1 MEFLN
6 YSEKLKNRAAQKGIH
21 SYAHSIVKDVCDYF
35 GVKEFGIWLGVA
47 KRIGAGELKAK
58 LDYIKS
64 RGIKSPKYLMAC
76 VKRK

>member
-1 MEFLN
+1 MDLGNF
-6 YSEKLKNRAAQKGIH
+6 KLNRAAQKGIH
-21 SYAHSIVKDVCDYF
+21 SYTHSIVKDVCDYF

-64 RGIKSPKYLMAC
+64 RGIKSPKYLMSC
-76 VKRK
+76 VKKK